1 VLIVIKR
8 KKNFR
13 AAFFMFV
20 TFQPIAQLNLL
31 TDLLF
36 TTDYIDVC
44 VYDFQ

>member
-8 KKNFR
+8 RKIFR

-20 TFQPIAQLNLL
+20 TFKPIAQLNLL

-36 TTDYIDVC
+36 TRDYIDMC